1 MIKTL
6 AMSVLVLVLTAL
18 PAPAQDLEF
27 IQAVEDAQRARPSR
41 LSSTARI
48 APEAEPGTALV
59 VHGRAFAAD
68 GKTPLAGAI
77 VFAYHTDREGVYDRP
92 DRPAHSWRL
101 KGWAKTGDDG
111 RFEFRTIRP
120 APYPGRK
127 TAAHIHLI
135 LFTADGARYYASDVL
150 FEDDPLLSAAQ
161 REAARRDPVFADVR
175 PVRRAGSVEHVDVN
189 RRIAPGERF

>member
-1 MIKTL
+1 MIKTVAL
-6 AMSVLVLVLTAL
+6 SVLLLAAL

-68 GKTPLAGAI
+68 GRTPLAGVI
-77 VFAYHTDREGVYDRP
+77 VFAYHTDRQGVYDRP
-92 DRPAHSWRL
+92 HRPAHSWRL

-120 APYPGRK
+120 APYPGRE

-150 FEDDPLLSAAQ
+150 FGDDPLLSAAQ
-161 REAARRDPVFADVR
+161 REAAGRDPLFSDVR
-175 PVRRAGSVEHVDVN
+175 QVRREGAVENVDVN
-189 RRIAPGERF
+189 RRIVPGERF